1 MRVLRSTDGKN
12 AFRATRSRTARRAAD
27 RGCARAIDEKLI
39 VPTKTRLIEYHSSSG
54 LLMSGGDLRGPSCAG
69 GGSQPRWRHD
79 GRELF
84 YLNGNIVVA
93 AEVNGAGASFQVGA
107 VRQLFE
113 VRRRTESYLGM
124 GPGNVYDVTAD
135 GQRFL
140 VNVVDEEQAAL
151 PPPITVITNWTST
164 LR

>member
-1 MRVLRSTDGKN
+1 
-12 AFRATRSRTARRAAD
+12 
-27 RGCARAIDEKLI
+27 
-39 VPTKTRLIEYHSSSG
+39 
-54 LLMSGGDLRGPSCAG
+54 
-69 GGSQPRWRHD
+69 
-79 GRELF
+79 
-84 YLNGNIVVA
+84 
-93 AEVNGAGASFQVGA
+93 
-107 VRQLFE
+107 
-113 VRRRTESYLGM
+113 M

>member
-1 MRVLRSTDGKN
+1 
-12 AFRATRSRTARRAAD
+12 
-27 RGCARAIDEKLI
+27 
-39 VPTKTRLIEYHSSSG
+39 
-54 LLMSGGDLRGPSCAG
+54 MSGGDLRGPSCAG
-69 GGSQPRWRHD
+69 GGGSQPRWRHD
-79 GRELF
+79 GRELS